1 MRDNQHQQTVSEEDD
16 DDVRFAETPQKL
28 NFLRFFKEQG
38 FNKASRSNI
47 WSLFEK
53 MRDAIVDDD
62 DTETFDTVLL
72 QFGFY
77 IKSFGF
83 SKQKSVSILDTV
95 RDWIED
101 SFSEKRDALIQELE
115 ALEQSSSSI

>member
-1 MRDNQHQQTVSEEDD
+1 MKDNQHQQTASEEDD

-62 DTETFDTVLL
+62 METFDTVLL

-101 SFSEKRDALIQELE
+101 SFYEKRDALIQELE

>member
-1 MRDNQHQQTVSEEDD
+1 MRDNQHQETLSEEDD

-38 FNKASRSNI
+38 FNKASRSNV

-53 MRDAIVDDD
+53 MRDASVDDD
-62 DTETFDTVLL
+62 DMETFDTVLL

-77 IKSFGF
+77 IKSFSF

-95 RDWIED
+95 RDWIDD
-101 SFSEKRDALIQELE
+101 SFYEKRDALIQELE